1 MVGSIWASNLQIQLY
16 LFAVLAILGACDDG
30 ECLMQLHG
38 KHKILCEDASAEET
52 NPPKWPSSV
61 HVFDTTM
68 DPSEINATL
77 WEIFRRMGPLK
88 SGKFSSERH
97 TFLFKPG
104 SYSLDVPVGY
114 YTQVLGLGT
123 WPSDVRFTG
132 YHGVFG
138 PSEEDNNN
146 FNTFWKAAENLA
158 NQPTSG
164 RSIWSVSQAAPLRR
178 VKVIGDL
185 LLGSYKSTVPS
196 KGSGGFIADVQ
207 VEGSL
212 DLVRQQQWLIRNCKV
227 NGTRYFQS
235 TPRAVNFVYLG
246 TTGSP
251 RTSGNCTDSGRN
263 PGSPKPQVIQEP
275 TTPVQVE
282 KPYISISADG
292 KYDLHIPQP
301 IFDGHGISWDTTA
314 QRHQRNQRVS
324 FGQVFV
330 ASNATKLAL
339 INAKLAAG
347 KHVILTPGIYHLSAP
362 IRIGWNETVQQQVL
376 LGLGMAT
383 LIPIAGTAAV
393 EIGPALGVRVAG
405 VLLQAGQKHSKN
417 LLWWSNGGD
426 PKNPGLLSDVFARV
440 GGPDTSMVSAEVMIA
455 VSGSH
460 VVMDNVWAWR
470 ADCCQNGCGTCAVR
484 YCDHGV
490 VVDGDHVTSYGLFS
504 EHCQKDLL
512 VWNGEHG
519 QSIFFQSEMDSFAR
533 EPWDH
538 TPNYG
543 ENGVSG
549 YRVNAQ
555 HHRGVGIGVYAYFTQ
570 PGNVVAAGVV
580 VANASSI
587 KDLECPFYWNLN
599 PAWFDTGESGI
610 RSDVRVAAPVMT
622 LDA

>member
-1 MVGSIWASNLQIQLY
+1 
-16 LFAVLAILGACDDG
+16 
-30 ECLMQLHG
+30 
-38 KHKILCEDASAEET
+38 
-52 NPPKWPSSV
+52 
-61 HVFDTTM
+61 
-68 DPSEINATL
+68 
-77 WEIFRRMGPLK
+77 
-88 SGKFSSERH
+88 
-97 TFLFKPG
+97 
-104 SYSLDVPVGY
+104 VGY

-132 YHGVFG
+132 HHGIFG

-178 VKVIGDL
+178 VQV
-185 LLGSYKSTVPS
+185 
-196 KGSGGFIADVQ
+196 SGHSAAIDQQRCPFQRQWRIYRRRPGRWDFGFSAAAAVADPKLQ
-207 VEGSL
+207 GA
-212 DLVRQQQWLIRNCKV
+212 DV

-251 RTSGNCTDSGRN
+251 KSSGNCTDSGRN
-263 PGSPKPQVIQEP
+263 PVS
-275 TTPVQVE
+275 PVQVE
-282 KPYISISADG
+282 KPYMSINADG
-292 KYDLHIPQP
+292 KYYLHIPQP
-301 IFDGHGISWDTTA
+301 IFSGHGVSWEARDDHNDHNDHT
-314 QRHQRNQRVS
+314 QRVS
-324 FGQVFV
+324 FEKVFV
-330 ASNATKLAL
+330 ASNETKLAV

-383 LIPIAGTAAV
+383 LIPTAGTAAV

-405 VLLQAGQKHSKN
+405 VMLQAGQNHSKN
-417 LLWWSNGGD
+417 LLWWSQGGD

-440 GGPDTSMVSAEVMIA
+440 GGPDTSKVSAEVMIA

-490 VVDGDHVTSYGLFS
+490 VVNGDHVTSYGLFS

-519 QSIFFQSEMDSFAR
+519 RSVFFQSEMNSFAR
-533 EPWDH
+533 EPWDD

-555 HHRGVGIGVYAYFTQ
+555 HHVGMGIGVYAYFLQ
-570 PGNVVAAGVV
+570 PGNVVAAGHW
-580 VANASSI
+580 A
-587 KDLECPFYWNLN
+587 
-599 PAWFDTGESGI
+599 ES
-610 RSDVRVAAPVMT
+610 
-622 LDA
+622 